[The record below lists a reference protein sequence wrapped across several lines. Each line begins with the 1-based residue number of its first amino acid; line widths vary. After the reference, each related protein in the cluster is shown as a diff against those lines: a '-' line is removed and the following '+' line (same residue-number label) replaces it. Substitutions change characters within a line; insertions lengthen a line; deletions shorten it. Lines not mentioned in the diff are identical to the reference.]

1 MRIRLRQA
9 LVALTLSG
17 VLVGGGTALAHAA
30 TAKATPTA
38 KSSSSASSHSSS
50 GSSSHARTNGKCP
63 NM

>member
-1 MRIRLRQA
+1 MRRLRQA

-30 TAKATPTA
+30 TSKSPTPSST
-38 KSSSSASSHSSS
+38 SSSSTAKTHSGMHS
-50 GSSSHARTNGKCP
+50 GSCP